1 MRIDEIAELVP
12 IYRDKLRNDGLNQNP
27 ENQKILK
34 ILIQTKN
41 IFVSLQY
48 QKMKK
53 GKKMAETDMNYR
65 FLWDTE
71 PTDAQLRAIMQEVG
85 EDVRNQQKSTQRM
98 VLENI
103 KKATIEAHKEH
114 FNPANQKIL

>member
-85 EDVRNQQKSTQRM
+85 EDVRNVRERVTAKMKEKLHNDFIAT
-98 VLENI
+98 
-103 KKATIEAHKEH
+103 KKM
-114 FNPANQKIL
+114 